1 MRILTSST
9 LLVSNSAVSYAM
21 VMPVSPAAAAIG
33 PENATVHRQR
43 QTAAA
48 MPAAMIFVICLC
60 AIMYVLRYDRYSPL

>member
-33 PENATVHRQR
+33 PENATVHRQ
-43 QTAAA
+43 TAAA
-48 MPAAMIFVICLC
+48 MPAAMIFVMCLC